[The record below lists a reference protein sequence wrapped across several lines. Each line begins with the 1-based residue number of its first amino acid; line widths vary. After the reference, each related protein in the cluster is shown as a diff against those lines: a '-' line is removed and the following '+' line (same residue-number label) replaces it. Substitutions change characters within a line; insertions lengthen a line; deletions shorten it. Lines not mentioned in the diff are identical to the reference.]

1 MYIQTKRLELK
12 PIEQKDLP
20 ELVELLT
27 DPVVGKTYMVPDF
40 ESKAQAETLAQRIVA
55 MSQGED
61 RYVAGIF
68 LEARLIGMLN
78 ETERMEDGLE
88 VGYAIDS
95 RYHGRGYGTEALT
108 GAIGFF
114 HARGFREV
122 VAGAFE
128 DNAASLRIMEKSGMT
143 RLEKEDTVTYRGQD
157 HRCIYYAAKRETT

>member
-1 MYIQTKRLELK
+1 MHIQTKRLELK
-12 PIEQKDLP
+12 SMGEKDLP
-20 ELVELLT
+20 ALVELLT
-27 DPVVGKTYMVPDF
+27 DEIVGKTYMVPEF
-40 ESKAQAETLAQRIVA
+40 ESKAQAQALAERIAA
-55 MSQGED
+55 MSREEN

-68 LEARLIGMLN
+68 LDGRLIGMLN
-78 ETERMEDGLE
+78 ETERQEDTIE

-128 DNAASLRIMEKSGMT
+128 GNAASLRIMEKSGM
-143 RLEKEDTVTYRGQD
+143 RRMEKTDTVTYRGTE
-157 HRCIYYAAKRETT
+157 HRCIYYSAGKE